1 MKILAEKEAYILR
14 IIRDQLALNPLSSVR
29 GVQQMV
35 EEQIGRS
42 ISDKY
47 VSKLMHK
54 VRKRAVVESD
64 RKKLNER
71 FSEVRERYRVLSEN
85 LLRTIYWNWESFEQ
99 IGVQKP
105 TEKERQS
112 AIRLLA
118 QIELALFRTELDIGM
133 FEDRQLAIS
142 EMLKQGMLPTELH
155 EQIIGV
161 FRTWK
166 LGSPHEQ
173 NRVEVVAT

>member
-1 MKILAEKEAYILR
+1 MK
-14 IIRDQLALNPLSSVR
+14 
-29 GVQQMV
+29 
-35 EEQIGRS
+35 
-42 ISDKY
+42 
-47 VSKLMHK
+47 
-54 VRKRAVVESD
+54 
-64 RKKLNER
+64 
-71 FSEVRERYRVLSEN
+71 
-85 LLRTIYWNWESFEQ
+85 
-99 IGVQKP
+99 KP